1 MTAKTEHV
9 NWNDLAALAERGRDH
24 VDAAVLAHLA
34 GCGDCLAAY
43 GEAVR
48 CHDARLAGAAADSR
62 TPVPAP
68 VRLVPRRQRWG
79 KVAWSTGSLAAAA
92 VLLILL
98 MPRDPGSFGPDD
110 PRSALQ
116 SRLVEM
122 SADGPLL
129 PGVEQLTGGEGPRYR
144 AGTDAAVGDLGELL
158 TPWARRFGSDPAD
171 TEAAFW
177 LSAGYLASGRL
188 NYADD
193 VLRRALQRHPQA
205 VGLQHLDAV
214 TAYRLNELDRAEA
227 ALRRILAARPTD
239 GTARFNLA
247 LIEVETQRVEQAR
260 LVLTELAADADQP
273 AVQARARQLLDLI
286 GD

>member
-1 MTAKTEHV
+1 MTSATEHMS
-9 NWNDLAALAERGRDH
+9 WNDLAVLAERGRDH
-24 VDAAVLAHLA
+24 ADGAVLAHLA
-34 GCGDCLAAY
+34 VCADCLAAY

-48 CHDARLAGAAADSR
+48 CRDAELAGVAVETGAPA
-62 TPVPAP
+62 PVP
-68 VRLVPRRQRWG
+68 VRLVPPWQRWG
-79 KVAWSTGSLAAAA
+79 RVAWSTGSLAAAA

-98 MPRDPGSFGPDD
+98 LPRDPGGFGPDD

-116 SRLVEM
+116 ARLVEM
-122 SADGPLL
+122 SGDGPLM
-129 PGVEQLTGGEGPRYR
+129 PGVEQLVGVEGPRYR
-144 AGTDAAVGDLGELL
+144 AGTDASAGDLDELL

-171 TEAAFW
+171 SEAAYW

-193 VLRRALQRHPQA
+193 VLRRALQRQPQA

-227 ALRRILAARPTD
+227 VLRRILAARPAD
-239 GTARFNLA
+239 GVARFNLA
-247 LIEVETQRVEQAR
+247 LIEVETRRIEQAR
-260 LVLTELAADADQP
+260 LVLDELAADAAHP
-273 AVQARARQLLDLI
+273 AVRVRARQLLDLI